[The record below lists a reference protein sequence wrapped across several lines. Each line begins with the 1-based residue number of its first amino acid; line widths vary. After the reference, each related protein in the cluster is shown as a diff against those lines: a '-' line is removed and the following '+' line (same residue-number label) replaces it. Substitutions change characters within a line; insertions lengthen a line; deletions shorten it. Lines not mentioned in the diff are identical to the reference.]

1 MKMFICHIFIS
12 LQVVEFWSKLLQTP
26 VPAVLQTT
34 LHSAVR
40 ATTCDAIANIGYQ
53 EFENLPVSLLCN
65 CNCILMCLLI
75 VNC

>member
-1 MKMFICHIFIS
+1 MKMFIYNIFIS

-40 ATTCDAIANIGYQ
+40 ATTCDTIPYIGYQ
-53 EFENLPVSLLCN
+53 AFENLPVSLLCN
-65 CNCILMCLLI
+65 CHCILMSLLI
-75 VNC
+75 VSC